1 MTGFSLE
8 SLLDSVATADPG
20 PLAMFLIIAVSGIA
34 AGKLFS
40 RLRLPDIT
48 GQVLA
53 GVAIGF
59 LFSHKAVHAMADF
72 TDIALGVM
80 TFTVGTYLSMKV
92 LHNARSR
99 IFTLA
104 FFDTLF
110 TTGIVFVSLVLFVP
124 SLSWVA
130 AMLIASLATETAPAA
145 VISLVQKK
153 YSRGPFTKTLIG
165 VTALNNFATILIFV
179 ICRSVAIDAT
189 GEGGFGSSFH
199 SVLAIPETIMVGVAT
214 GLAAAWITKHQHDRG
229 SIFATVFIAIL
240 ANVLLCR
247 LSRQYLHIDMSHL
260 LANLTMGIVY
270 TNASYHGR
278 TIVNEVFGSINTLLF
293 AVFFTM
299 AGTHL
304 DLTLLAVA
312 GVAGAVFVSAR
323 AVAKSAAAYT
333 ASRLFDYPR
342 RIGRFLGLGLIP
354 QAGLAVGL
362 VISLSSYPEFS
373 GIAPTVSTVILAA
386 ILVNECVGP
395 LTTSW
400 SIDLS
405 GERGQATPRLVDFLH
420 EEYILM
426 PLEAAD
432 KWEAIDKMC
441 TFLVKTN
448 HLRSISREDL
458 RARTVERE
466 QECTT
471 GIGGRLAI
479 PHARIPRKERLMGV
493 IGICAE
499 PIDFEAVDGEPVDIV
514 ILVATPEG
522 QEDIHVKVMGAVAR
536 IFADDPPFH
545 ESLVGAGGP
554 AEVYDLLQ
562 SKQVQDINSYLEDA

>member
-1 MTGFSLE
+1 MTGVSLE
-8 SLLDSVATADPG
+8 SLLDSIAAAEPG
-20 PLAMFLIIAVSGIA
+20 PLAMFLIVAISGIVV
-34 AGKLFS
+34 GKLFS
-40 RLRLPDIT
+40 KLRLPDIS

-53 GVAIGF
+53 GVAIGS
-59 LFSHKAVHAMADF
+59 LFSREAVHAMADF
-72 TDIALGVM
+72 SEVALGVM
-80 TFTVGTYLSMKV
+80 TFTVGTYLSLKV

-110 TTGIVFVSLVLFVP
+110 TTGIVFVALILFVP

-130 AMLIASLATETAPAA
+130 AMLIASIATETAPAA

-153 YSRGPFTKTLIG
+153 YARGPFTKTLIG
-165 VTALNNFATILIFV
+165 VTALNNFATIIIFV

-189 GEGGFGSSFH
+189 GEGGFGDSFH
-199 SVLAIPETIMVGVAT
+199 SILAIPETILVGVAT

-229 SIFATVFIAIL
+229 SIFATVFLAIL
-240 ANVLLCR
+240 ANVLVCR

-270 TNASYHGR
+270 TNSSYHGR

-293 AVFFTM
+293 AIFFTM

-304 DLTLLAVA
+304 DLTLLSVA
-312 GVAGAVFVSAR
+312 GVAGAVFVLAR

-342 RIGRFLGLGLIP
+342 LIARFLGLGLIP
-354 QAGLAVGL
+354 QAGLGIGL

-373 GIAPTVSTVILAA
+373 GIAPAVSAIILAA
-386 ILVNECVGP
+386 ILVNELVGP
-395 LTTSW
+395 LATSW

-426 PLEAAD
+426 PFEAAD

-441 TFLVKTN
+441 AFLVKTN

-471 GIGGRLAI
+471 GIGNRLAI
-479 PHARIPRKERLMGV
+479 PHVRIPRKERLMGV
-493 IGICAE
+493 IGICEE
-499 PIDFEAVDGEPVDIV
+499 PIDFDAVDGEPVDIV

-522 QEDIHVKVMGAVAR
+522 REDLHVKVMGAIAR
-536 IFADDPPFH
+536 IFADDPPFQRK
-545 ESLVGAGGP
+545 LVGASGP

-562 SKQVQDINSYLEDA
+562 SKQIQDINSYIEDA